1 MADNTPGDTLQ
12 VPRSGSII
20 QKRHRP
26 ALGTLAGD
34 LAAINLSERSTMPY
48 PQFCANPRASAS
60 PSPLIFNDP
69 HCWVAAAVAC
79 LFSGF
84 PAPSW
89 AEYQR
94 RMAMEVV

>member
-20 QKRHRP
+20 KRRQRQGGNP
-26 ALGTLAGD
+26 GAGWIT
-34 LAAINLSERSTMPY
+34 INLSERLTMSCPL
-48 PQFCANPRASAS
+48 FCANPRASAS